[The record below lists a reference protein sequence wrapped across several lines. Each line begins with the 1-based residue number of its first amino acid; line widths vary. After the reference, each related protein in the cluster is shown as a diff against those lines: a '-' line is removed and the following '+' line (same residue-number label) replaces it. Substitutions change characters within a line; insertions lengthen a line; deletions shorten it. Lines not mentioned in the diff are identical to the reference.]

1 MGKLKCGIVT
11 DITLGV
17 FLIGWGLCR
26 VYYWEGDIVT
36 SYVFCGAGISLLVWV
51 GIKISLDI
59 GMKCSLC
66 PKCGFDFNLKELVA
80 FTSNWGMRLGD
91 PCPECTTILIRTKWP
106 ARIAYVALPILVIC
120 APWPDFAPE
129 DQWPKTR
136 WAVFIA
142 ALLLIEAAAIT
153 ARFAVKAN
161 GFSKDC
167 PV

>member
-11 DITLGV
+11 DIILGM

-26 VYYWEGDIVT
+26 VYFWEGDVVT
-36 SYVFCGAGISLLVWV
+36 SYVFCGAGIALLVWI

-80 FTSNWGMRLGD
+80 FTTNWGMRLGD
-91 PCPECTTILIRTKWP
+91 PCPECSTMLIRTKWP
-106 ARIAYVALPILVIC
+106 ARVVYVALPILVVC
-120 APWPDFAPE
+120 ALWPDFAPE

-153 ARFAVKAN
+153 SRFEIVGEPKEN
-161 GFSKDC
+161 TG
-167 PV
+167 